1 MIGDLLI
8 LATIAIVILA
18 VGDYIWGQILRK
30 KQQRR
35 EDEFKKN
42 YKK

>member
-18 VGDYIWGQILRK
+18 VGDYIWGQISFKRQK
-30 KQQRR
+30 KR

-42 YKK
+42 LKN